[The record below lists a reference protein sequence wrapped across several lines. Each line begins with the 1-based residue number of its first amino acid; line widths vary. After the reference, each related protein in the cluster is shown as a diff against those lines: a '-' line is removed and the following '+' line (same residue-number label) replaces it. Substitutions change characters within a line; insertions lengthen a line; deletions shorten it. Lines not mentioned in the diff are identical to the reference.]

1 MFVHIIPSSVWA
13 AEWPPLGKE
22 LLTGL
27 SISMFPLFFFNFS
40 PVSVLFSSS
49 FPIHITPNLDPII
62 FGPSFHIQCI
72 FTYDNYLF
80 KICFLYYMS
89 LTGNGSLT
97 SAAGQPCS
105 CCATVCSCRTLRSI
119 LATVLRQ
126 TQGSRK
132 LFARLPCGLRETNAR
147 IDYLVSQVSLGTN
160 SYVNRAVIS
169 RLPCSCL
176 ATSKHRPKNAR
187 KMNML
192 KILRTALRQPCGL
205 AKRKMVLRLPQEIPQ
220 KCVRRQVHGCRRAD
234 VKRAL
239 LVAFKI

>member
-1 MFVHIIPSSVWA
+1 MATSWERAAYWVEHRYVPFV
-13 AEWPPLGKE
+13 
-22 LLTGL
+22 
-27 SISMFPLFFFNFS
+27 LFYFS

-49 FPIHITPNLDPII
+49 FTIHITPNLDPII

-72 FTYDNYLF
+72 FAYDNYLF

-132 LFARLPCGLRETNAR
+132 LFARLLCGLRETNAR
-147 IDYLVSQVSLGTN
+147 ID
-160 SYVNRAVIS
+160 
-169 RLPCSCL
+169 
-176 ATSKHRPKNAR
+176 
-187 KMNML
+187 
-192 KILRTALRQPCGL
+192 
-205 AKRKMVLRLPQEIPQ
+205 
-220 KCVRRQVHGCRRAD
+220 
-234 VKRAL
+234 
-239 LVAFKI
+239 

>member
-1 MFVHIIPSSVWA
+1 MFYINNTIFSALNELIMFVHIIPSSVWA

-49 FPIHITPNLDPII
+49 FPIHITPNLNPII

-126 TQGSRK
+126 PQVVRAFT
-132 LFARLPCGLRETNAR
+132 LR
-147 IDYLVSQVSLGTN
+147 SS
-160 SYVNRAVIS
+160 
-169 RLPCSCL
+169 
-176 ATSKHRPKNAR
+176 
-187 KMNML
+187 
-192 KILRTALRQPCGL
+192 
-205 AKRKMVLRLPQEIPQ
+205 
-220 KCVRRQVHGCRRAD
+220 
-234 VKRAL
+234 
-239 LVAFKI
+239 

>member
-62 FGPSFHIQCI
+62 FGLSFHIQCI

-147 IDYLVSQVSLGTN
+147 ID
-160 SYVNRAVIS
+160 
-169 RLPCSCL
+169 
-176 ATSKHRPKNAR
+176 
-187 KMNML
+187 
-192 KILRTALRQPCGL
+192 
-205 AKRKMVLRLPQEIPQ
+205 
-220 KCVRRQVHGCRRAD
+220 
-234 VKRAL
+234 
-239 LVAFKI
+239 

>member
-1 MFVHIIPSSVWA
+1 MFYINNIIFSALYELIMFVHIIPSSVWA
-13 AEWPPLGKE
+13 AEWPPFGKE
-22 LLTGL
+22 LLTWL
-27 SISMFPLFFFNFS
+27 SISVFPLIFFNFS

-119 LATVLRQ
+119 LATVLRSCD
-126 TQGSRK
+126 SRA
-132 LFARLPCGLRETNAR
+132 FTLRP
-147 IDYLVSQVSLGTN
+147 S
-160 SYVNRAVIS
+160 
-169 RLPCSCL
+169 
-176 ATSKHRPKNAR
+176 
-187 KMNML
+187 
-192 KILRTALRQPCGL
+192 
-205 AKRKMVLRLPQEIPQ
+205 
-220 KCVRRQVHGCRRAD
+220 
-234 VKRAL
+234 
-239 LVAFKI
+239 

>member
-1 MFVHIIPSSVWA
+1 MATSWERA
-13 AEWPPLGKE
+13 AYWVEHKYV
-22 LLTGL
+22 
-27 SISMFPLFFFNFS
+27 PLFFFNFS

-80 KICFLYYMS
+80 KICFLYFMP

-105 CCATVCSCRTLRSI
+105 GCATVCSCRTLRII

-126 TQGSRK
+126 TLGSRK

-147 IDYLVSQVSLGTN
+147 ID
-160 SYVNRAVIS
+160 
-169 RLPCSCL
+169 
-176 ATSKHRPKNAR
+176 
-187 KMNML
+187 
-192 KILRTALRQPCGL
+192 
-205 AKRKMVLRLPQEIPQ
+205 
-220 KCVRRQVHGCRRAD
+220 
-234 VKRAL
+234 
-239 LVAFKI
+239 